1 VISQQAQIRL
11 RPVFLAGFKC
21 ALLLGLPLIA
31 ACSSSPT
38 ASDTS
43 LIKNACKEWSRTPRE
58 PATPEEWT
66 EWLNAAQVATK
77 KALIPA
83 TEAAE
88 INSEWDTFVGNLVIL
103 QANMDSLQQSRVLA
117 DEELWDYA
125 VTYLKSSCNKML
137 N

>member
-1 VISQQAQIRL
+1 MLFPPS
-11 RPVFLAGFKC
+11 FNC
-21 ALLLGLPLIA
+21 ALVFGLVFIS
-31 ACSSSPT
+31 ACSTASP

-43 LIKNACKEWSRTPRE
+43 LIESACKEWSRTPRE
-58 PATPEEWT
+58 PTTPEEFT
-66 EWLNAAQVATK
+66 TWLIAAQTATT

-103 QANMDSLQQSRVLA
+103 RANMDSLQQSRVFA
-117 DEELWDYA
+117 DEALWDYA
-125 VTYLKSSCNKML
+125 VTYLKSTCNKML